1 MLGKDLYKIEVD
13 VEITSEKLK
22 SLVFFY
28 EPLIGNDALYLYEY
42 LVFRGNSVTFKE
54 LNDLLY
60 FLNISVDR
68 FEKTIE
74 KLNKYRLVKTL
85 NKGNTYI
92 FVLANPLTRKEFIK
106 NDIFVRDFILKTSG
120 QHYQEL
126 ISGFYE
132 LDKHPDYVDVSAKLD
147 VKELENWSKEDE
159 TYLKAKPTNTYS
171 FDTIF
176 DIGYFLK
183 DISSMLFPLKFRT
196 EKNLKE
202 IATLADLYNI
212 SYDQMRSII
221 QKSCK
226 PNEDGFDL
234 KILRYLCMNARTSYY
249 EIDAGNYNV
258 PCQNFLMNLQEGKEV
273 TEYDKKILYKL
284 SNEYHLRTSVINV
297 LIEYCL
303 NNSDNRLIENYI
315 YPIASDFHRNNVN
328 DYKTALERLGK
339 PYNKKVV
346 KAKTPT
352 YDTSK
357 NKDLSDEELERALNK
372 LKK

>member
-92 FVLANPLTRKEFIK
+92 FVLTNPLTRKEFIK

-132 LDKHPDYVDVSAKLD
+132 LDKHPDYVDISAKLD

-234 KILRYLCMNARTSYY
+234 KTLRYLCMSARTSYY
-249 EIDAGNYNV
+249 EVDAGNYNV

-328 DYKTALERLGK
+328 DYKAALERLGK
-339 PYNKKVV
+339 PYNKKVA

-352 YDTSK
+352 YDISK
-357 NKDLSDEELERALNK
+357 NKDLSDEELERALSK

>member
-1 MLGKDLYKIEVD
+1 MLGKDLIKVEVD
-13 VEITSEKLK
+13 AEITNERLK

-42 LVFRGNSVTFKE
+42 LLLRGNSATFTE

-60 FLNISVDR
+60 FLNISVDV

-74 KLNKYRLVKTL
+74 KLNKYRLLKTL

-92 FVLANPLTRKEFIK
+92 FVLNNSLTRKEFIK

-120 QHYQEL
+120 QHYQDL
-126 ISGFYE
+126 ISDFYE
-132 LDKHPDYVDVSAKLD
+132 FDKHSDYVDISAKLD
-147 VKELENWSKEDE
+147 VKELENWSKENE

-176 DIGYFLK
+176 NIGYFLK
-183 DISSMLFPLKFRT
+183 DVSSMLFPLKFRT

-234 KILRYLCMNARTSYY
+234 KILKYLCMNARTSYY
-249 EIDAGNYNV
+249 EVDAGNYNV
-258 PCQNFLMNLQEGKEV
+258 PCQNFLMNLQDGKEV

-284 SNEYHLRTSVINV
+284 SNEYHLKASVINV
-297 LIEYCL
+297 LLEHCL
-303 NNSDNRLIENYI
+303 KNSDNRLIENYI
-315 YPIASDFHRNNVN
+315 YPIASDLHRNNVN

-346 KAKTPT
+346 KAKSPT

-357 NKDLSDEELERALNK
+357 NKDLSDEELEAILNRH
-372 LKK
+372 KK